1 MADYDL
7 NVLLEFLKPDPD
19 GFVSS
24 SNRLSSQ
31 IYSLEALASMC
42 SSNGSHAE
50 EMKACGGIDL
60 VLDLL
65 YNATCGKLQQPC
77 MFMLACA
84 AEANV
89 HVQQYLTQD
98 KIFGLIQTAITGH
111 NNNDV
116 GKTIA
121 LFFLLCLVSQNKQ
134 GQLKISTSGCLKQ
147 LMDQFVNYYKMLANS
162 KVGKEKVKHWNIV
175 IKTLS
180 YSVNIPQ
187 NEMNQN
193 IVSKLVPWIIAT
205 IHRKHSNELTK
216 HCCKLLSVVI
226 ENNSQC
232 QTIAFTSQAVA
243 VLILLLKD
251 SSESGNCGGECVNA
265 LSCLLQGEAA
275 TDEQKVK
282 FITLGGLYLVMELI
296 KQDLNEHWV
305 LFHVNQSLNLLNLC
319 IDGSGT
325 NIEKIPV
332 QKIAN
337 CVTTLIDK
345 GYGDECLNQQS
356 IKLLRKIYDFGIK
369 SKANVSIP
377 KKGVKQITSKKD
389 VCLDIRGTNK
399 TALRRSSGVFESP
412 TDKVHVHL
420 KRPSK
425 KTKPPVRRGQ
435 CSSVVVPR
443 PMHSHRRY
451 HQPKYINHD
460 LVSVCS
466 EIIDSEVDRYCN
478 KF

>member
-7 NVLLEFLKPDPD
+7 NVLLEFLKPDAD
-19 GFVSS
+19 GSVSS

-42 SSNGSHAE
+42 SSNCSHAE

-65 YNATCGKLQQPC
+65 YNATCGKLQLPC

-98 KIFGLIQTAITGH
+98 KIFGLIQTAIAGN

-116 GKTIA
+116 GRTIA
-121 LFFLLCLVSQNKQ
+121 SFFLLSLVSRNKQ
-134 GQLKISTSGCLKQ
+134 GQLKIFTSGCLTQ

-162 KVGKEKVKHWNIV
+162 KVGKEKIKHWNII

-205 IHRKHSNELTK
+205 IHRKHSNEVTE

-232 QTIAFTSQAVA
+232 QTIAFTSQAVE
-243 VLILLLKD
+243 VLILLLKH

-275 TDEQKVK
+275 TDQEKVK

-319 IDGSGT
+319 IDGSGVSS
-325 NIEKIPV
+325 EKIPV

-337 CVTTLIDK
+337 CVTALMDK

-356 IKLLRKIYDFGIK
+356 IKLLSKIYNFGIK

-377 KKGVKQITSKKD
+377 KKRVKQITSKKS
-389 VCLDIRGTNK
+389 VCLDISGTNK
-399 TALRRSSGVFESP
+399 AALRKMSGVFESP

-420 KRPSK
+420 KRSSK
-425 KTKPPVRRGQ
+425 KSKPPIRRGQ
-435 CSSVVVPR
+435 CSSVVVPH
-443 PMHSHRRY
+443 PMHSYRRY

-460 LVSVCS
+460 LVSLCS
-466 EIIDSEVDRYCN
+466 EIIDSEVDRYC
-478 KF
+478 KKY